1 MFDEISELSV
11 RFYTASPYILLRRLR
26 RPIPSLASS
35 RSCNR
40 NQASKSFSNMSLQL
54 GRQARRQARV
64 LAGPSSVI
72 LKGALIVE
80 YVG

>member
-26 RPIPSLASS
+26 RPIPSWPYRLYGAPAP
-35 RSCNR
+35 
-40 NQASKSFSNMSLQL
+40 Q
-54 GRQARRQARV
+54 QARRQARV

>member
-1 MFDEISELSV
+1 MFDEISELGV

-35 RSCNR
+35 RSFCHR
-40 NQASKSFSNMSLQL
+40 KQASKSFSNMSLQL

-64 LAGPSSVI
+64 LAGPGSVI
-72 LKGALIVE
+72 LKGCSLSTE
-80 YVG
+80 